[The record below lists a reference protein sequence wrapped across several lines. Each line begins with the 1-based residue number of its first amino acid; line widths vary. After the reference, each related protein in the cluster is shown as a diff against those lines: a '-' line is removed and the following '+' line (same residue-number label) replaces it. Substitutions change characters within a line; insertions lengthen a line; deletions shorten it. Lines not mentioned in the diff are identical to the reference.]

1 MDYGALPPE
10 INSGR
15 MYSGPGPGS
24 LVAAAAAWRELAAD
38 LYSAAQSYSAVVS
51 GLTTQG
57 WRGPSALSMAAA
69 ATTYVTW
76 LSGAAGQTQQA
87 ANQAQGAV
95 SAFETAFAA
104 MVPPPTIA
112 ANRAQLAALVA
123 TNFLGINAAAI
134 MATEAQYAEMWAQDA
149 AAMYGYAAASADAAT
164 LTPFTAPPHNTDPA
178 GLGAQRAA
186 VADATG
192 NSTGPSANTIVQ
204 QIVDDINSAL
214 APDHVNSG
222 ISAFSTIP
230 SIVLSAASLANSGAD
245 STATALTD
253 VSAGLGKVATTL
265 ASAGS
270 AQVEGAVSAG
280 VGRAATIGA
289 LSAPPAW
296 GSLVSAN
303 GAAPNALPV
312 NLVGQTSLGESPPLG
327 VATAPANLAPGAASR
342 GGAATEG
349 TTLRLLMRPN
359 VLPRQRYIG

>member
-1 MDYGALPPE
+1 MDYGTLPPE

-24 LVAAAAAWRELAAD
+24 LVAAAAAWEKLAAD

-51 GLTTQG
+51 GLTAQS
-57 WRGPSALSMAAA
+57 WRGPSSLSMAAA

-76 LSGAAGQTQQA
+76 LSGVADQAQQA

-95 SAFETAFAA
+95 SAFETAFSAT
-104 MVPPPTIA
+104 VPPPAIA
-112 ANRAQLAALVA
+112 ANRAQLAALIA
-123 TNFLGINAAAI
+123 TNFLGINAAVI

-149 AAMYGYAAASADAAT
+149 AAMYGYAASSAAATT
-164 LTPFTAPPHNTDPA
+164 LTPFTAPQHNTNPA
-178 GLGAQRAA
+178 GLEAQSAA
-186 VADATG
+186 VTDAAG
-192 NSTGPSANTIVQ
+192 NSTGPSATTIIQ

-230 SIVLSAASLANSGAD
+230 SIILSAASLANSGAD

-270 AQVEGAVSAG
+270 VQVEGAVSAG
-280 VGRAATIGA
+280 VGRAATVGA

-296 GSLVSAN
+296 GSLASAN
-303 GAAPNALPV
+303 GAAPHALPV
-312 NLVGQTSLGESPPLG
+312 NLVGETALGGSPPLG
-327 VATAPANLAPGAASR
+327 VATAPANLAPGAAQR

-349 TTLRLLMRPN
+349 TTLRSLMRPN
-359 VLPRQRYIG
+359 VLPGQRYIG